1 MSLTLRIEE
10 FVKFHVQARIHPGD
24 SAIAFNVSPSKG
36 GALFPSVPSGLLVH
50 FKTVVEKGVNV
61 LSISTS
67 YDRDEKREEDSSSDA
82 GLRDNSSSSWTT
94 PTFSENQ
101 ALIDVNLIDILSGM
115 APPLPSYEQ
124 TLQERQA
131 LIDLAVLP
139 SMFNPLL
146 PSYEQTI
153 QESVYPSGHN
163 SMAPLEDPVS
173 QLRDSRDH
181 HSTFIPHWYQIEPT
195 MDASLVDMLSGM
207 LSPPTFS
214 SGTGILSGGV
224 SEVSHAEN
232 QFEDFHVQSS
242 FGGHDFGQ
250 SMFSQHTEDEATS
263 PSSAPSCSSPSPSVE
278 SATPNTTSPPQS
290 PVNTPS
296 PGSTSSRKVK
306 PRVPCLRADCDR
318 HFKNDYTRSLHM
330 KSHNIKHPRLF
341 PCRWCSLVLSRDHD
355 RMRHE
360 VTKHNMKPQYRCNI
374 CRKSFS
380 REKNLNKHKCSASR

>member
-10 FVKFHVQARIHPGD
+10 FVKFHVQARIHPEGG
-24 SAIAFNVSPSKG
+24 AIAFNVSPSKG

-67 YDRDEKREEDSSSDA
+67 YDGDEELGENASLDA
-82 GLRDNSSSSWTT
+82 VLRDNSGSNWETST
-94 PTFSENQ
+94 PHFSENQ
-101 ALIDVNLIDILSGM
+101 ALIDANFIGM
-115 APPLPSYEQ
+115 VPPLPSYEQ

-131 LIDLAVLP
+131 LIDLNVLP

-146 PSYEQTI
+146 PSYEQTV
-153 QESVYPSGHN
+153 QEST
-163 SMAPLEDPVS
+163 MATLEDPDGRADSS
-173 QLRDSRDH
+173 QLCHSRDH
-181 HSTFIPHWYQIEPT
+181 RGIFAPPWYRNQPA
-195 MDASLVDMLSGM
+195 MDADLINMLSGM
-207 LSPPTFS
+207 LLPPNSS
-214 SGTGILSGGV
+214 SGTDILSGGV
-224 SEVSHAEN
+224 SDVSHAGNQAEN
-232 QFEDFHVQSS
+232 FHAQSS
-242 FGGHDFGQ
+242 FGGHGFGQ
-250 SMFSQHTEDEATS
+250 SLFPQHTEDEATS
-263 PSSAPSCSSPSPSVE
+263 PSSAPSYSCPSPPLE
-278 SATPNTTSPPQS
+278 HATPSTTSPSQS
-290 PVNTPS
+290 PADTPS
-296 PGSTSSRKVK
+296 PGSTGSRKVK

-341 PCRWCSLVLSRDHD
+341 PCRWCALVLSRDHD

-380 REKNLNKHKCSASR
+380 REKNLGKHRCSASR